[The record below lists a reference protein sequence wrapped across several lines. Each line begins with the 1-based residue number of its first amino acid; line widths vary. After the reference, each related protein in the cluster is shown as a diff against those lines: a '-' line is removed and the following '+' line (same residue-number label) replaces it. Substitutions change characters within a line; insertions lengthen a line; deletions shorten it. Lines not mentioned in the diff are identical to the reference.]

1 MLPEYVLPCF
11 LPQLHSRVLPSC
23 CCCGGNAGKDYNGY
37 TGGYS
42 SGIRTQKVVPSSGV
56 DSNDTVPPR

>member
-42 SGIRTQKVVPSSGV
+42 SGIRT
-56 DSNDTVPPR
+56 